1 MAIEV
6 RPVSPALGAEVIG
19 ADLTRPDDDA
29 QFQTIH
35 QALLD
40 HNVVVIRDQDISPA
54 DHAAFSARF
63 GELELHV
70 LNQFLLPEQPE
81 VLVLSNKH
89 VNGVPVGLQDA
100 GREWHSDLSYMRLPS
115 LGSLLYA
122 LESRR
127 PAATRSTPTST
138 RPTDTLSPGL
148 KERIKGLR
156 LRHSY
161 ADFINRRFQ
170 ESAMERP
177 TLTAEQAAK
186 VPTAIHPLVR
196 THPNTGRKALYVSPS
211 LVAGI
216 DGMDNAEGQAL
227 LQELNEH
234 ATQPRFVYRHVWRL
248 HDIVFW
254 DNRCTLHQATAFD
267 PQYTRHMHRTTI
279 RGGPAGLTGRQVHR
293 A

>member
-19 ADLTRPDDDA
+19 ADLTRPDDDE
-29 QFQTIH
+29 QFEVIH
-35 QALLD
+35 KALLD
-40 HNVVVIRDQDISPA
+40 HNVVVIRDQQITPA

-63 GELELHV
+63 GKLELHV

-81 VLVLSNKH
+81 VLVLSNKR
-89 VNGVPVGLQDA
+89 VDGVPVGLQDA
-100 GREWHSDLSYMRLPS
+100 GREWHSDLSYMQLPS

-122 LESRR
+122 LEI
-127 PAATRSTPTST
+127 PPTGG
-138 RPTDTLSPGL
+138 DTLYANLYSAYEALSPDL
-148 KERIKGLR
+148 RERIDGLR

-196 THPNTGRKALYVSPS
+196 THPDTGRKALYVSPS

-216 DGMDNAEGQAL
+216 DGMENAEGQAL
-227 LQELNEH
+227 LQELNDH
-234 ATQPRFVYRHVWRL
+234 ATQPEFVYRHVWRL

-267 PQYTRHMHRTTI
+267 PKYTRHMHRTTI
-279 RGGPAGLTGRQVHR
+279 RGDLPV
-293 A
+293 